1 MWALRGAKQRLW
13 FCASLTATFVYAV
26 TNVDAVVPRSARQAG
41 NSVRAETTD
50 EEIELATLGLPSNIR
65 FDEHLRKPARTLL
78 LGSRTFREQCVRLG
92 RISRLAVDFKLDIR
106 LQASGRRYRA
116 RCVIARYEFGRI
128 VATVRIAS
136 FESVAEL
143 VAHELEHVSEYVDGV
158 NYRQSWSRG
167 ESGVWMDGDGHF
179 ETSRAITA
187 GRSAA
192 DEVHAAAR
200 SACAKGDRC
209 VTIAR
214 NR

>member
-1 MWALRGAKQRLW
+1 MWALPGARQRLW
-13 FCASLTATFVYAV
+13 FCASLTATFAYAL
-26 TNVDAVVPRSARQAG
+26 TNVDAVAPRSPRQAS
-41 NSVRAETTD
+41 NSVQAGSD
-50 EEIELATLGLPSNIR
+50 EELELATLGLPSNIR
-65 FDEHLRKPARTLL
+65 FDEHLRKSARTLL

-92 RISRLAVDFKLDIR
+92 RISRLAVAFKRDIR
-106 LQASGRRYRA
+106 VPGPGRRYRA

-136 FESVAEL
+136 FENVAEL

-158 NYRQSWSRG
+158 NYRQSWNRG
-167 ESGVWMDGDGHF
+167 ESGVWMDGNGHF

-192 DEVHAAAR
+192 HEVHAAAR
-200 SACAKGDRC
+200 SACAPSDRC